1 MDELPTLNE
10 PASSAADRR
19 WILVVED
26 DEDIRSLLSKYLSD
40 NGFKVMLARDGRQM
54 DEVLANAQVDLI
66 VLDVNLPDEDG
77 FSICMRLRNSGSP
90 PLIMLTARGEDTDRI
105 LGIELGAD
113 DYLVKPFVPRE
124 LLARIGAVLRR
135 TAPDLESSQN
145 ISAYRFSG
153 FLLDSSTRRLL
164 GPTGV
169 RVILTS
175 AEFDL
180 LLTLCRNP
188 GKIFSRDEL
197 KASSTTERSVDI
209 LISRLRQKIENDPRD
224 PTLIQTVRSMGYT
237 FTAKVSI
244 H

>member
-1 MDELPTLNE
+1 MSNE
-10 PASSAADRR
+10 PASCAVKRR
-19 WILVVED
+19 RILLVED
-26 DEDIRSLLSKYLSD
+26 DEEIRSLVSRYLID
-40 NGFKVMLARDGRQM
+40 NGFEVNLAGDGREMDQVLARVQI
-54 DEVLANAQVDLI
+54 DLI
-66 VLDVNLPDEDG
+66 VLDISLPGEDG
-77 FSICMRLRNSGSP
+77 FSICIRLRNAGST
-90 PLIMLTARGEDTDRI
+90 PLIMLTALGEHTDRI

-135 TAPDLESSQN
+135 TAPDAELSEKTEK
-145 ISAYRFSG
+145 YCFSG
-153 FLLDSSTRRLL
+153 FLLDPSTRRLS

-188 GKIFSRDEL
+188 GKVFTREEL
-197 KASSTTERSVDI
+197 KATSTTDRSVDI
-209 LISRLRQKIENDPRD
+209 LISRLRQKIEADPRN
-224 PTLIQTVRSMGYT
+224 PVLIQTVRSMGYA
-237 FTAKVSI
+237 FTVKVSI